1 MLSPFD
7 ALESAELNK
16 PEIKNL
22 EAALA
27 YVRKGWKV
35 FPIYGIRNGRCTCG
49 KNDCDHPGKHPM
61 TKSGFYDASRDEKQ
75 VKAWWNTSPDA
86 NIGIPTGSINEVLVI
101 DVDKKNNGYE
111 NIVNA
116 VEKYGPLNSSVVA
129 HTGGGGMHYF
139 YKYPIGR
146 KIASRNGFP
155 GPGIDI
161 RAEGG
166 YVVVAPS
173 NHESG
178 GCYTWAKGRGPFDEI
193 SLDELAKEWVN
204 LLTSP
209 SEAAGYKQAFVLPD
223 VIGEGQRNQKLFE
236 FGASLR
242 GQGFTI
248 RVIDEMLNKAN
259 KERCTPPLS
268 NSEVVKIVDSLDKY
282 PRGGTVAIFPGISK
296 DKDYMDPSIDA
307 GHNVPDEQT
316 QKEEI
321 AWNPL
326 PANGPTLSF
335 PVKVFPPDLQ
345 CIIEE
350 LTDSLQVSIDFVG
363 SMVLLVL
370 CIACLGTSVRVLP
383 DYLEPT
389 QLYLLLAALPSERKS
404 AVLSFLL
411 RAFLERARLIN
422 EFNKVAK
429 AENELKRTMLSKR
442 FEKALAK
449 GDGESAR
456 IIQSEMDQLPEI
468 KMFDTPF
475 TDVTTEA
482 LTKAMAKNGGRGSIA
497 SAEGCL
503 FNTLSGTYSPDPNID
518 IILQGWSGERVRVER
533 IGRDPV
539 LIDRSTLAILV
550 AVQPQVM
557 ERFLCNEVLLER
569 GLCARFLYC
578 VPKSNIGHRNVREAK
593 PVSANTYNNY
603 AKIIQTLAQQSYDD
617 VPRELKMDGMATE
630 LYYQWAEE
638 VESKIGS
645 GGEWHGIANGWEGKL
660 VGNTI
665 RIAGILKM
673 ADSPDC
679 SLPINVLHFSGAI
692 ELARYFVDHAM
703 AATGKAAGLTPA
715 AREVLEELNKQGE
728 SPFSPYELRQK
739 LRFRKRFK
747 EGIEVD
753 KALNC
758 LADAGYIRLSIPPDW
773 QGVGRKPEALYVMHP
788 DLLSNNDEKKGL

>member
-1 MLSPFD
+1 
-7 ALESAELNK
+7 
-16 PEIKNL
+16 
-22 EAALA
+22 
-27 YVRKGWKV
+27 
-35 FPIYGIRNGRCTCG
+35 
-49 KNDCDHPGKHPM
+49 M
-61 TKSGFYDASRDEKQ
+61 TKSGFYDASLDERQ
-75 VKAWWNTSPDA
+75 ITTWWSMYPDA
-86 NIGIPTGSINEVLVI
+86 NIGIPTGSTNDVLVI
-101 DVDKKNNGYE
+101 DVDKKNGGYD
-111 NIVNA
+111 NLVLA
-116 VEKYGPLNSSVVA
+116 VEKYGPLNSSIVA
-129 HTGGGGMHYF
+129 NTGGGGKHYL
-139 YKYPIGR
+139 YKYPTGR

-155 GPGIDI
+155 GLGIDI

-166 YVVVAPS
+166 YVVTAPS
-173 NHESG
+173 THISG
-178 GCYTWAKGRGPFDEI
+178 GVYAWEKGRGPFDGI
-193 SLDELAKEWVN
+193 PLDELPSEWVD
-204 LLTSP
+204 LLASP
-209 SEAAGYKQAFVLPD
+209 SVIIGNKQAFVLPD
-223 VIGEGQRNQKLFE
+223 VIAEGGRNQKLFE
-236 FGASLR
+236 YGASLR

-248 RVIDEMLNKAN
+248 RVIDEVLNKTN
-259 KERCTPPLS
+259 RERCKPPLS
-268 NSEVVKIVDSLDKY
+268 DSEVVKIVDSLDKY
-282 PRGGTVAIFPGISK
+282 PRGGAIAEAFGTVNHESGEDQQNGVDKPGQ
-296 DKDYMDPSIDA
+296 DVNPQ
-307 GHNVPDEQT
+307 GP
-316 QKEEI
+316 EI
-321 AWNPL
+321 IWGLL
-326 PANGPTLSF
+326 PENGPTMSF
-335 PVKVFPPDLQ
+335 PVNVFPPALQ
-345 CIIEE
+345 CIVEE
-350 LTDSLQVSIDFVG
+350 LAASLQVSIDFVG

-370 CIACLGTSVRVLP
+370 CIACLGTTVRVLP
-383 DYLEPT
+383 DYIEPT
-389 QLYLLLAALPSERKS
+389 QLYLLLSALPSERKS

-411 RAFLERARLIN
+411 RAYLERARLVN

-429 AENELKRTMLSKR
+429 AENDLKRTMLSKR
-442 FEKALAK
+442 LEKALSK

-456 IIQSEMDQLPEI
+456 IIQAEIDQLPEI

-482 LTKAMAKNGGRGSIA
+482 LTKAMANNGGRGSIA

-533 IGRDPV
+533 IGRDSV
-539 LIDRSTLAILV
+539 LIDRATLAILV

-593 PVSANTYNNY
+593 PVSANAYNNY

-638 VESKIGS
+638 VESKIGH

-679 SLPINVLHFSGAI
+679 SLPINALHFSGAI

-715 AREVLEELNKQGE
+715 AREVLDELKKQGE

-747 EGIEVD
+747 EGVEVD

-758 LADAGYIRLSIPPDW
+758 LADAGYIRISLPPEW

-788 DLLSNNDEKKGL
+788 DLLSKNNEKKG